1 MPRTTESPATGSSS
15 RLPSLT
21 GIRFI
26 AAVLVFLHHGIWVNV
41 FSDQD
46 VVSFY
51 RDLFI
56 NAGHVGVSFFFI
68 LSGFVLT
75 WSARKKDTF
84 GRYLRRRVAKV
95 YPNHVVTFVAAL
107 LLLSTATQW
116 HQAVPNLLL
125 IQSWFPRYDVLFSVN
140 PPSWSLACEVLFY
153 LSFPLLL
160 RWVNKIR
167 VERLWWWA
175 GGTVAAVFAVAVFAQ
190 FVLPADPAMPDG
202 QPIGLYQFW
211 FVYAFPPVR
220 ALDFLLG
227 ILLAKL
233 VMNGRW
239 IRVGVGPAALLFLA
253 CYALAGE
260 LPYVYGLNAA
270 TIIPL
275 ALLVPAAAV
284 ADTEGRRTFLR
295 GRVATWLGE
304 VSYAFYLVHVVV
316 LIWVRGKL
324 GHPQGWDVAT
334 GILLLAGGL
343 VLSLLVAWAL
353 HAWVENPA
361 MRRWSKPKADRAAAH
376 RTPGTAAGSGAE
388 SGAGSGSGA
397 GSDDAGSGSARE
409 PARTV

>member
-1 MPRTTESPATGSSS
+1 MPRTTTPASVGGSS

-21 GIRFI
+21 GMRFI

-51 RDLFI
+51 RELFI

-107 LLLSTATQW
+107 LLVATTTKAY
-116 HQAVPNLLL
+116 QAVPNLLL
-125 IQSWFPRYDVLFSVN
+125 VQSWFPAYDVLFSVN

-160 RWVNKIR
+160 KWVSRIPAA
-167 VERLWWWA
+167 RLWWWA
-175 GGTVAAVFAVAVFAQ
+175 AGVVAAVFGAALLAQ
-190 FVLPADPAMPDG
+190 SVLPSDPAMPDG

-227 ILLAKL
+227 ILMAKI

-239 IRVGVGPAALLFLA
+239 IRLGPAPAVLLFVA
-253 CYALAGE
+253 CYALASE

-275 ALLVPAAAV
+275 ALLVPAVAV
-284 ADTEGRRTFLR
+284 ADAEGRRTLLR
-295 GRVATWLGE
+295 GRVAGWLGE

-316 LIWVRGKL
+316 LIWARGQL
-324 GHPQGWDVAT
+324 GNPQGWGTAA
-334 GILLLAGGL
+334 GLGLLLAGL
-343 VLSLLVAWAL
+343 ALSLLAAWAL
-353 HAWVENPA
+353 HAWVEQPA
-361 MRRWSKPKADRAAAH
+361 MRRWSKPKADRVARVPAQGQKPEPEA
-376 RTPGTAAGSGAE
+376 RPEPVPTAGT
-388 SGAGSGSGA
+388 
-397 GSDDAGSGSARE
+397 
-409 PARTV
+409 V